1 MISRKRPSR
10 ISFQLNTYL
19 NMMTYLKN
27 ICFLG
32 NLLSK
37 YFLEGGLFPLHASF
51 YYTSC
56 VIVVPRYTVLHLAS
70 DVFVQ
75 TEAERRRREAGVKQS
90 MSDETRSWVMYV
102 CMYVCVVLDN
112 ILRTKAPSATK
123 EVPNDRSQSR
133 TLLRHHYNFPGA
145 QVCTH
150 RANLANF
157 GS

>member
-1 MISRKRPSR
+1 MLPELGTRSRGLSNLPAARHSPVLCGICTETDSYNTATLPNCHVSHENGV
-10 ISFQLNTYL
+10 SF
-19 NMMTYLKN
+19 
-27 ICFLG
+27 
-32 NLLSK
+32 
-37 YFLEGGLFPLHASF
+37 
-51 YYTSC
+51 
-56 VIVVPRYTVLHLAS
+56 
-70 DVFVQ
+70 
-75 TEAERRRREAGVKQS
+75 RRRLSAAGAKPES
-90 MSDETRSWVMYV
+90 NNRCPMKLGAGSCMCV

-157 GS
+157 GP

>member
-1 MISRKRPSR
+1 M
-10 ISFQLNTYL
+10 YV
-19 NMMTYLKN
+19 Y
-27 ICFLG
+27 
-32 NLLSK
+32 
-37 YFLEGGLFPLHASF
+37 
-51 YYTSC
+51 
-56 VIVVPRYTVLHLAS
+56 
-70 DVFVQ
+70 
-75 TEAERRRREAGVKQS
+75 
-90 MSDETRSWVMYV
+90 MYV

-157 GS
+157 GP